1 LTNAPQLEES
11 KAAMSDRATVHLFVT
26 GLVQGVAFRQS
37 AVFEAQRLGLDGWV
51 KNLPDG
57 RVEAEA
63 EGDRAKVEVFARWC
77 EHGPTGARVEWVDAE
92 WGPATRRPRGFRIE
106 R

>member
-1 LTNAPQLEES
+1 MPLHA
-11 KAAMSDRATVHLFVT
+11 RVHLLIT

-37 AVFEAQRLGLDGWV
+37 AVFEAERLGLVGWV

-63 EGDRAKVEVFARWC
+63 EGERARVEVFARWC
-77 EHGPTGARVEWVDAE
+77 EHGPRGARVEWVDAQ
-92 WGPATRRPRGFRIE
+92 WGTATGKDRGFTIVR
-106 R
+106 

>member
-1 LTNAPQLEES
+1 
-11 KAAMSDRATVHLFVT
+11 MSDLARVHLFVT

-37 AVFEAQRLGLDGWV
+37 AVFEAERLGIDGWV

-57 RVEAEA
+57 RVEARA
-63 EGDRAKVEVFARWC
+63 EGERSKLEVFARWC
-77 EHGPTGARVEWVDAE
+77 EHGPTGARVEWADVE
-92 WGPATRRPRGFRIE
+92 WGPAMGVAKGFRIL

>member
-1 LTNAPQLEES
+1 
-11 KAAMSDRATVHLFVT
+11 
-26 GLVQGVAFRQS
+26 
-37 AVFEAQRLGLDGWV
+37 V

-77 EHGPTGARVEWVDAE
+77 EHGPTGARVEWVDSE
-92 WGPATRRPRGFRIE
+92 WGPARGRDKGFTILR
-106 R
+106 

>member
-1 LTNAPQLEES
+1 
-11 KAAMSDRATVHLFVT
+11 MIDGIRVRVHLLVT

-37 AVFEAQRLGLDGWV
+37 AVFEAERLGLDGWV

-63 EGDRAKVEVFARWC
+63 EGERSRVEVFARWC
-77 EHGPTGARVEWVDAE
+77 EHGPTGARVEWVDTV
-92 WGPATRRPRGFRIE
+92 WGESTGKDRGFRIV

>member
-1 LTNAPQLEES
+1 MPERVRVRLLI
-11 KAAMSDRATVHLFVT
+11 T

-37 AVFEAQRLGLDGWV
+37 AVFEAERHGLTGWV

-63 EGDRAKVEVFARWC
+63 EGERSKVEVFARWC
-77 EHGPTGARVEWVDAE
+77 EHGPRGATVEWVDAT
-92 WGPATRRPRGFRIE
+92 WGAAAGGESGFRIS

>member
-1 LTNAPQLEES
+1 
-11 KAAMSDRATVHLFVT
+11 MSLHARVHLVIT

-37 AVFEAQRLGLDGWV
+37 AAFEAERLGLAGWV

-63 EGDRAKVEVFARWC
+63 EGAREKLEVFARWC
-77 EHGPTGARVEWVDAE
+77 EHGPTGARVEWVDARWSDASGKE
-92 WGPATRRPRGFRIE
+92 RGFQIVR
-106 R
+106 

>member
-1 LTNAPQLEES
+1 
-11 KAAMSDRATVHLFVT
+11 MSEPARVHLLIT

-37 AVFEAQRLGLDGWV
+37 AAFEAERLGVAGWV

-63 EGDRAKVEVFARWC
+63 EGERAKVEVFARWC
-77 EHGPTGARVEWVDAE
+77 EHGPRGAAVEWVDTT
-92 WGPATRRPRGFRIE
+92 WGPATGLLRGFRIV

>member
-1 LTNAPQLEES
+1 
-11 KAAMSDRATVHLFVT
+11 MHVHVRVRLLIT

-37 AVFEAQRLGLDGWV
+37 AVFEAQRLGLTGWV

-63 EGDRAKVEVFARWC
+63 EGSRAKVEVFARWC

-92 WGPATRRPRGFRIE
+92 WGPASGKDEGFAIVR
-106 R
+106 